1 MTETLY
7 PMGYGTRMV
16 TMAELRAK
24 HEPHMHPEYARRL
37 FAWIEACEGLIGI
50 GGGYRELGQQPD
62 KPGFAQEGKSFHQ
75 PQPFINYPM
84 TFSAVDL
91 VVVNPG
97 GAHRA
102 PRWSEVPAKDSQESK
117 NRGLHCHIKSES
129 WHMQVIE
136 MLGWTTWWLGGR
148 KDPIDG
154 YVIPGWVRKVF
165 APKPSQEKR
174 TKLLSFLN
182 NKGEVAAIQNSCNW
196 WGWTDNVNRKLLPD
210 GQYGELTA
218 QGVGNMQ
225 KALGVKQDGKYGPQT
240 ANAFQA
246 FLDAM
251 SKMPR

>member
-1 MTETLY
+1 
-7 PMGYGTRMV
+7 
-16 TMAELRAK
+16 
-24 HEPHMHPEYARRL
+24 
-37 FAWIEACEGLIGI
+37 
-50 GGGYRELGQQPD
+50 
-62 KPGFAQEGKSFHQ
+62 
-75 PQPFINYPM
+75 
-84 TFSAVDL
+84 
-91 VVVNPG
+91 
-97 GAHRA
+97 
-102 PRWSEVPAKDSQESK
+102 
-117 NRGLHCHIKSES
+117 
-129 WHMQVIE
+129 MQVIE